1 MKELS
6 IMIYL
11 VPNHFRKTIVAVRN
25 AGISLVLLAIM
36 WILYVGFSGGFSD
49 LSSAILYS
57 LTILTVA
64 SLSMIPG
71 IRYYKVSQSTVLLTP
86 TQIRIVDKSGSCWRE
101 IDYTSISKITVENI
115 AGFFYGKNNDNCVN
129 KYICI
134 YLNELATIPNV
145 TYHNLYTHRNFII
158 ISYQEHA
165 LSTIKECMGDKGT
178 IFLSPD
184 ENRP

>member
-57 LTILTVA
+57 LTILTVVTQ
-64 SLSMIPG
+64 G
-71 IRYYKVSQSTVLLTP
+71 TVLCVDGSCLGCYDEIGDATC
-86 TQIRIVDKSGSCWRE
+86 QDKS
-101 IDYTSISKITVENI
+101 DD
-115 AGFFYGKNNDNCVN
+115 FKN
-129 KYICI
+129 
-134 YLNELATIPNV
+134 
-145 TYHNLYTHRNFII
+145 R
-158 ISYQEHA
+158 
-165 LSTIKECMGDKGT
+165 
-178 IFLSPD
+178 
-184 ENRP
+184 